1 MGRGGRAR
9 RQTLRRCAALGIGAV
24 LAGTLA
30 WPGCGIAVRTDRAAV
45 GGGPE
50 QATAQAHARLQATV
64 VAAATANASL
74 INAANSQPC
83 DCESTG
89 K

>member
-1 MGRGGRAR
+1 MSHLGLG
-9 RQTLRRCAALGIGAV
+9 LGIAAM
-24 LAGTLA
+24 LAGTLL
-30 WPGCGIAVRTDRAAV
+30 WPGCGVAVRTDRAAV

-64 VAAATANASL
+64 VVVATANASL